1 MFHTLAQYGVNLLF
15 KTLQSVFSC
24 WNQILN
30 IALTATW
37 KPFVILGRAEN
48 RCRWLQSESSWGWH
62 WWGWHQPKDDKRGK
76 LPIKKVVCWFDF
88 IFLDF
93 FSKWKRGSWTE
104 IFRIWQNI
112 EKISHH
118 KPTNWS
124 TGVLIWSWIYP
135 MRIYLVKTFPQR
147 NIYWIY
153 LWHGAW
159 TQRGGIRHNFT
170 MKFTLHLRIKFRFST
185 QLNKQSPNK
194 LEIYPEKILT
204 SLLSPWTMSAETS
217 GGRFMGGSLLGQIK
231 NETLWKTCPT
241 ELVVIFSATRLFQ
254 TQPSQKKNLPFPFV
268 PGYYNLAKATLRV

>member
-1 MFHTLAQYGVNLLF
+1 M
-15 KTLQSVFSC
+15 
-24 WNQILN
+24 
-30 IALTATW
+30 
-37 KPFVILGRAEN
+37 
-48 RCRWLQSESSWGWH
+48 
-62 WWGWHQPKDDKRGK
+62 
-76 LPIKKVVCWFDF
+76 
-88 IFLDF
+88 DF
-93 FSKWKRGSWTE
+93 FSKWKEEVEQKEKTIS
-104 IFRIWQNI
+104 FSMWQNI
-112 EKISHH
+112 EEISHH
-118 KPTNWS
+118 KQTNWS
-124 TGVLIWSWIYP
+124 TGDLIWSWIQPMWSWIYP

-241 ELVVIFSATRLFQ
+241 ELVVIFSATRLFR